1 MMKYKFIDS
10 ITSDVMFEAYGKD
23 LRELFENSA
32 EALFSVICKIDKIK
46 PVKKEK
52 FQMKA
57 ENVKDLMINWLQGLI
72 AAAEVEEM
80 FFCKFKVL
88 EIDEEHVIG
97 EVSGEGISPEK
108 GSTVVKAVTYHKFSL
123 EKGKKGYVVSV
134 TLDI

>member
-1 MMKYKFIDS
+1 MKYRFIDS

-23 LRELFENSA
+23 LSELFENSA
-32 EALFSVICKIDKIK
+32 EALFSVICKISKVK

-52 FQMKA
+52 FEMKA
-57 ENVKDLMINWLQGLI
+57 ENIKDLMINWLHGLI
-72 AAAEVEEM
+72 AAADVEEM

-88 EIDEEHVIG
+88 EIDDNHIIA
-97 EVSGEGISPEK
+97 EVSGEEMSPEN

-123 EKGKKGYVVSV
+123 EKVKNGYVVSV